1 VSKDSWFIHSTYR
14 NTEVNNIIL
23 VNYLKLIGGMG
34 KTCSNCNC
42 VSLEPCE
49 FNAAPGYRESI
60 RYEPKENTE
69 RTKTDTSTRKAP
81 LVEVRI

>member
-1 VSKDSWFIHSTYR
+1 
-14 NTEVNNIIL
+14 
-23 VNYLKLIGGMG
+23 MG